1 MKISVLRAV
10 VLSGLALG
18 ACSDSP
24 TDVPEPFIGCDR
36 VASIEVG
43 RSVLATLDPSDCRER
58 AGAYVDLYELRL
70 SATRGVSLYVSSVQF
85 DPYLVLL
92 ERSTDRTVAQNNDV
106 DIFTTDSSIQAA
118 LPAGTYIIV
127 VTSFRVGEEG
137 RYRLEVD
144 PAP

>member
-1 MKISVLRAV
+1 MYALRAAL
-10 VLSGLALG
+10 LSALALA

-24 TDVPEPFIGCDR
+24 MDAGGQFLGCDL

-43 RSVLATLDPSDCRER
+43 RSVLGTLDPSDCRES
-58 AGAYVDLYELRL
+58 AGAFVDFYELRL
-70 SATRGVSLYVSSVQF
+70 SATRGITIYLSSVQF

-92 ERSTDRTVAQNNDV
+92 ERSTGRTVAQNSDV
-106 DIFTTDSSIQAA
+106 DIFTTDSSIRTT
-118 LPAGTYIIV
+118 LPAGTYVIV
-127 VTSFRVGEEG
+127 VTSYRVGEEG